1 MNSRTARRLE
11 KLNKRKEVLRSIV
24 VRCCSKQND
33 LVFCVG
39 ASKLMQPLIGIA
51 QLVTI
56 SVCLVYDVED
66 GIGVGSVCIIEFFY
80 FTATAY
86 SDAAKSEVL
95 LIIVPL
101 IYKVRGRDN
110 NGSLH
115 IQVMG
120 NSRSNNGFT
129 QTYNVC
135 DNYTVVLVDT
145 IHAVFDS
152 IQLILQVGEL
162 TVGDLVWRFNHVTF
176 KRSVKFK
183 QNANEYL
190 IRCGLCKNPKLFLQ
204 LIDKVL
210 VSVLYANVN
219 GFTVIP
225 KFFKA
230 LGIFLVLA
238 IVAKSFI
245 HFALT
250 TKSVVSEVGRTR
262 ENNAL
267 LITKARILKHIRKN
281 ICLCVIGGSS

>member
-1 MNSRTARRLE
+1 M
-11 KLNKRKEVLRSIV
+11 
-24 VRCCSKQND
+24 
-33 LVFCVG
+33 
-39 ASKLMQPLIGIA
+39 
-51 QLVTI
+51 
-56 SVCLVYDVED
+56 CLVYNVED
-66 GIGVGSVCIIEFFY
+66 GVRIGSVCIIEFFY
-80 FTATAY
+80 FSATAY
-86 SDAAKSEVL
+86 SDTAKSEVL

-110 NGSLH
+110 NSSLH

-152 IQLILQVGEL
+152 VQLILQVRKLAIGNL
-162 TVGDLVWRFNHVTF
+162 VGRFNHVAF
-176 KRSVKFK
+176 KRSVKLK

-190 IRCGLCKNPKLFLQ
+190 IRRRLCKDPKLLLQ

-225 KFFKA
+225 KLFKA

-238 IVAKSFI
+238 IVAESLV
-245 HFALT
+245 HLALT
-250 TKSVVSEVGRTR
+250 TKSVVGEVRRAR

-267 LITKARILKHIRKN
+267 LITKARIFKHIRKN
-281 ICLCVIGGSS
+281 ICLCVIWGGG

>member
-1 MNSRTARRLE
+1 MR
-11 KLNKRKEVLRSIV
+11 
-24 VRCCSKQND
+24 
-33 LVFCVG
+33 
-39 ASKLMQPLIGIA
+39 
-51 QLVTI
+51 
-56 SVCLVYDVED
+56 LVYDVED
-66 GIGVGSVCIIEFFY
+66 GVRIGSVCIIEFFY

-86 SDAAKSEVL
+86 SDTAKSEVL

-101 IYKVRGRDN
+101 IYKVRRCDN
-110 NGSLH
+110 NSSLH

-120 NSRSNNGFT
+120 NSRCNNGFT

-162 TVGDLVWRFNHVTF
+162 TIGNLIGRFNHVAF

-183 QNANEYL
+183 QNTNKYL
-190 IRCGLCKNPKLFLQ
+190 IRCRLSENPKLFLQ

-210 VSVLYANVN
+210 VSVFYANVN
-219 GFTVIP
+219 RFTVIP
-225 KFFKA
+225 KLFKA

-238 IVAKSFI
+238 IVTKSLI
-245 HFALT
+245 HFTLT
-250 TKSVVSEVGRTR
+250 TKSVVGEVGRTR

-281 ICLCVIGGSS
+281 ICLCVIGGSG